1 MAQTKGEFDP
11 PLLTLERVL
20 PVATVI
26 YAASVGGPGIV
37 NVDASKAHR
46 TRYGSCPPVAR
57 ELISCRPV
65 GNYLPQ
71 QQAAWGSCRCG
82 RRTRREAQAAL
93 QHVVQQLDV
102 LRTRDADD
110 LTGRS

>member
-46 TRYGSCPPVAR
+46 ELAVMHAIELVTEVAR
-57 ELISCRPV
+57 
-65 GNYLPQ
+65 
-71 QQAAWGSCRCG
+71 
-82 RRTRREAQAAL
+82 
-93 QHVVQQLDV
+93 QL
-102 LRTRDADD
+102 RAN
-110 LTGRS
+110 